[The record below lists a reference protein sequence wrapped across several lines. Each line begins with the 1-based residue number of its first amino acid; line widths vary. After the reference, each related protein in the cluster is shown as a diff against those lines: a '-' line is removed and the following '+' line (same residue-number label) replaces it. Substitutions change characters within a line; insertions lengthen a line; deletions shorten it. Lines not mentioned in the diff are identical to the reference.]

1 MNTPNNPDITTA
13 KLRNSIYE
21 IRLQMWQKG
30 GEFVR
35 SLSQTLGKSDLENQA
50 KLIKAFPE
58 IFEKLLHLKKVGFPG
73 ALIFLILFLP
83 LSEL

>member
-1 MNTPNNPDITTA
+1 MTTPNNPDIATA

-58 IFEKLLHLKKVGFPG
+58 IFEKYDYFASYAKLEQP
-73 ALIFLILFLP
+73 
-83 LSEL
+83 ELNQ